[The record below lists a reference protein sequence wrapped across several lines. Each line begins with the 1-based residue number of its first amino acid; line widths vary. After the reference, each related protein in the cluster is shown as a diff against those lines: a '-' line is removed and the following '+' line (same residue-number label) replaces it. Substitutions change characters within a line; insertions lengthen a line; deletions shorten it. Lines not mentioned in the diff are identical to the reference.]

1 MSAIRYR
8 RQSTDF
14 LNDGLFLGIYF
25 TMGKMSKKASYLY
38 CFLLIIISICIIA
51 KTEIVSR
58 FILTDIRDSLIP
70 LLSSEDEIEY
80 NALGTVFPILGMYE
94 GEPEEFFTASG
105 DYQEYVLDAGI
116 ISDNTADAAVY
127 ATATDAELYAQDTAL
142 DASGEAEV
150 AETLGLPATEG
161 ITYSMEQLQN
171 LDFLVSNC
179 YTIASS
185 TSINPDELNAATLL
199 GMDMHVDLSGEDY
212 KVLIY
217 HTHGSEAYAD
227 SREGVTED
235 TVIGVGDELT
245 RILEEDYGVHVY
257 HDRTVYDRVDGVA
270 DTNYAYELSAQGIDA
285 ILAQY
290 PSIEV
295 IIDVH
300 RDGVKEDVRL
310 VENVNGQPTAQLMFV
325 NGISRLNK
333 HGDVEYLYNPYIQQ
347 NLAFSMQLHL
357 AGKSMYGNLFR
368 KNYISGYRYNMHKM
382 PKGALVEVGAQTNT
396 VAEAKNAMGP
406 LAATIYQVLS
416 NE

>member
-1 MSAIRYR
+1 
-8 RQSTDF
+8 
-14 LNDGLFLGIYF
+14 
-25 TMGKMSKKASYLY
+25 MGKMSKKAGYIY
-38 CFLLIIISICIIA
+38 CFLLIIISVCIIA

-58 FILTDIRDSLIP
+58 FILMDICENMIP
-70 LLSSEDEIEY
+70 LISSENEIEY
-80 NALGTVFPILGMYE
+80 NILGTTFPILGMYE
-94 GEPEEFFTASG
+94 GEPEEYFAVSG
-105 DYQEYVLDAGI
+105 DYQEYVLEVGAISDDMTDAG
-116 ISDNTADAAVY
+116 AY
-127 ATATDAELYAQDTAL
+127 ATATDAELYAGDTAL
-142 DASGEAEV
+142 NGSGEEI
-150 AETLGLPATEG
+150 AETLGMPVTEG
-161 ITYSMEQLQN
+161 ITYSMEQLCDF
-171 LDFLVSNC
+171 DFLVSNC

-185 TSINPDELNAATLL
+185 TSINPDELDASTMLN
-199 GMDMHVDLSGEDY
+199 MDMQVDLSGQDY

-245 RILEEDYGVHVY
+245 RILEEEYGVHVY
-257 HDRTVYDRVDGVA
+257 HDRTVYDRVDGVS
-270 DTNYAYELSAQGIDA
+270 DTNYAYELSAQGIDS

-310 VENVNGQPTAQLMFV
+310 VKNIDGTPTAQLMFV

-333 HGDVEYLYNPYIQQ
+333 HGDVEYLYNPYIQE

-357 AGKSMYGNLFR
+357 AGKSLYGDLFR
-368 KNYISGYRYNMHKM
+368 KNYISGYRYNLNKM

-406 LAATIYQVLS
+406 LAATIYKVLS
-416 NE
+416 GN